1 MTIAEMETEVLRKV
15 SIPDYIYEI
24 VVPNMQ
30 EYYDGDYPVDFEVS
44 RYIKCCFHSEDS
56 PSLRWYEETNT
67 FYCFGCGKGGRGPMG
82 TVIGFHMYFTEK
94 MTGRMASRND
104 AIVFLYNYFVNGKDT
119 RNVLVDTRVEKKG
132 NSETELAGYNLY
144 KNDIDKAVQSD
155 QTIPMEKKVD
165 IYDRIDRIDMML
177 FKDIIRVNEARQALD
192 SAIAKL

>member
-104 AIVFLYNYFVNGKDT
+104 AIVFLYNYFVNGKDA

-155 QTIPMEKKVD
+155 STIPMEKKVD
-165 IYDRIDRIDMML
+165 IYDMIDRIDMML

-192 SAIAKL
+192 SEIAKL